1 MKRDQGRRGGGETR
15 RRLVMAAALLGLLAG
30 CQQDGSKV
38 SPGSADSV
46 SQRDLAGGQDGA
58 PTCADIT
65 AGLSDRVLFEF
76 DSAELRPEARGM
88 LEAAA
93 AKLQAMPS
101 CRFIIEGHCD
111 ERGTRE
117 YNLALGDKRAFTVMT
132 YLAALGVEQ
141 ARMETVSYGKERPA
155 ILGSDESA
163 WSQNRRA
170 VMVFQ

>member
-1 MKRDQGRRGGGETR
+1 MSEQ
-15 RRLVMAAALLGLLAG
+15 
-30 CQQDGSKV
+30 
-38 SPGSADSV
+38 
-46 SQRDLAGGQDGA
+46 DLAGRQDGA
-58 PTCADIT
+58 QTCADIT
-65 AGLSDRVLFEF
+65 AGLSDRVLFDF

-93 AKLQAMPS
+93 VKLQAMPS

-117 YNLALGDKRAFTVMT
+117 YNLALGDKRAYGVMT
-132 YLAALGVEQ
+132 YLAALGVDP

-155 ILGSDESA
+155 ILGSDEGA

-170 VMVFQ
+170 VMVFP